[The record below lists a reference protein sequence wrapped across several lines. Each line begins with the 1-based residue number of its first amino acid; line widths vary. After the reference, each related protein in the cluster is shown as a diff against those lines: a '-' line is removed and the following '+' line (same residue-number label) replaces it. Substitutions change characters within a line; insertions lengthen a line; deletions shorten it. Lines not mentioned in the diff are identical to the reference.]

1 MTPGELL
8 EYVSVFI
15 ASALNLNYGLGLS
28 VTYSLSRFELF
39 LLLSTGSIFGI
50 LLALLL
56 GARIRKFWQSSRFGK
71 KQEPSHKPSLTLQV
85 WQRFGLVGLAMLT
98 IVMGPVPAVAVALI
112 AGIKKE
118 LIFMYLSA
126 GKFFWSVVFAFLGY
140 GHLQKVLA
148 AIIQ

>member
-56 GARIRKFWQSSRFGK
+56 GARIRKFWQTRFGK
-71 KQEPSHKPSLTLQV
+71 KQGTAHNPSLTLQV

>member
-1 MTPGELL
+1 MTPGELF

-39 LLLSTGSIFGI
+39 LLLSTGSICGI
-50 LLALLL
+50 LLALML
-56 GARIRKFWQSSRFGK
+56 GARIRRFWDRRFGK
-71 KQEPSHKPSLTLQV
+71 RSAGAQKPSLTLKV
-85 WQRFGLVGLAMLT
+85 WQRFGLVGLALLT
-98 IVMGPVPAVAVALI
+98 IVMGPVPAVGVALI

-118 LIFMYLSA
+118 LIFVYLSA

>member
-1 MTPGELL
+1 MTPGEFL

-56 GARIRKFWQSSRFGK
+56 GARIRKFWQTRFGK
-71 KQEPSHKPSLTLQV
+71 KQGQANKPSLTLQV
-85 WQRFGLVGLAMLT
+85 WQRYGLVGLAMLT

>member
-56 GARIRKFWQSSRFGK
+56 GARIREFWQNRFGK
-71 KQEPSHKPSLTLQV
+71 KQRQANKPSLTLQV
-85 WQRFGLVGLAMLT
+85 WQRYGLVGLAMLT
-98 IVMGPVPAVAVALI
+98 IIMGPVPAVAVALI